1 MDVIKILDAN
11 HARRKWAEEAEAMDK
26 AATLEAMER
35 ARAARKARR
44 KREAL
49 VQAHWASGVGVG
61 IMAVLAGVCVSKAY
75 VLLAVSCA
83 FGASAFLIAAAI
95 VEDLL
100 DGR

>member
-1 MDVIKILDAN
+1 MDVIKILDTN
-11 HARRKWAEEAEAMDK
+11 HARRKWAEEAEAKDK
-26 AATLEAMER
+26 ATLEAMER

-49 VQAHWASGVGVG
+49 VQAHWASGVGAGV
-61 IMAVLAGVCVSKAY
+61 MAVLAGVCVSKVY